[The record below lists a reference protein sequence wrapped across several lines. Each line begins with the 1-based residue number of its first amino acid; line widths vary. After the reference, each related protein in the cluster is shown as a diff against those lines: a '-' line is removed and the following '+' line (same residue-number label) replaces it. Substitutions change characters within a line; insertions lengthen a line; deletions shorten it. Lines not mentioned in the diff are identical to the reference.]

1 MPRRAPE
8 RNRPEDNGADG
19 VRSAGAKRKGKQ
31 EAKMDLATIIGL
43 AGGTFL
49 ILSAI
54 FLGGSAGIFIN
65 IPGLLIV
72 MGGSFAAACIKFTLA
87 DVLNSIK
94 VAMKAFSVKL
104 EKPEEI
110 IIKMVNFARM
120 AKKEG
125 LISLDQ
131 ENPDDP
137 FMAKALRY
145 LSDGYDEQLLAEM
158 LNKDINLTISRH
170 STGQNVFKGIGDS
183 APAFGMIGTL
193 IGLVQML
200 ASMDDPASIGPSMA
214 VALLTTLYGALMA
227 NLVCLPIA
235 DKLALRSQQEQQA
248 KSIIR
253 EAAVGINQAL
263 SPMVLE
269 ESLKIYLA
277 PKVRNSTSAKD
288 SPAEETG

>member
-110 IIKMVNFARM
+110 IKKMVNFARM

-170 STGQNVFKGIGDS
+170 TTGQNVFKGIGDS

-214 VALLTTLYGALMA
+214 VALLTTLYGALAA